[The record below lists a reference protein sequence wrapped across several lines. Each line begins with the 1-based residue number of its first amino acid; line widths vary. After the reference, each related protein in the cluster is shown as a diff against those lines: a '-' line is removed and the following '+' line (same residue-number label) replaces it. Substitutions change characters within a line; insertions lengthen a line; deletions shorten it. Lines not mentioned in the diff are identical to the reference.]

1 MQDKHLSPLNLVNRL
16 QDILIAIFLA
26 SFISDPLHIDSF
38 KLGIIF
44 VIITIV
50 WDILSYL
57 CFTYSI
63 EDKQIVIKKGV
74 IFKKV
79 IHVPFAR
86 IQSIEHSQYFLF
98 RPFDVE
104 KLQINNA
111 SKSGSHDQIILS
123 EVRTYVGRVLE
134 EKHKQYQNQDV
145 DANDDDVKQP
155 EVEKVEDK
163 PEQEI
168 TKKKGYAQYKIST
181 KYIALYT
188 FTSFRVFITMFLIAH
203 ITHGAVLGFAISIY
217 QKGFGSN
224 MISLIAFS
232 IMAII
237 IALLLSFIY
246 TMFQFYDF
254 TLVKE
259 GKYLEY
265 EKGLFTRN
273 KVRLSTDR
281 IQSVLIEQNV
291 MGKLLKIMTVKI
303 IMASDGS
310 DEESSQAVVLP
321 ILNADKYSDMMNDFF
336 EWIPLKTVEKFNSR
350 KQSIWLF
357 FRNFDWILLVIP
369 IVIYFVGWTTLV
381 YSLVVIGVFTFFY
394 TMGNA
399 YFKYWVTSIGL
410 TGKTKDDYLIV
421 SNGFLFKQ
429 RTYYVGWHEI
439 QSMHFESSV
448 FMKRN
453 NLAHIVI
460 RIRKGNSAQTAG
472 VHYIDYDS
480 AKKIYDWYRQ

>member
-1 MQDKHLSPLNLVNRL
+1 MQDKHLSPLNLVIRL
-16 QDILIAIFLA
+16 EDILIAIVLA
-26 SFISDPLHIDSF
+26 SFIGDPLHINSF

-50 WDILSYL
+50 SDILSYL

-63 EDKQIVIKKGV
+63 EDKQIIIKKGV

-79 IHVPFAR
+79 IHVPYAR
-86 IQSIEHSQYFLF
+86 IQSIEHSQFFLF
-98 RPFDVE
+98 KPFDVE

-111 SKSGSHDQIILS
+111 SKSGSHDQVVLS
-123 EVRTYVGRVLE
+123 AVKTYVGAILE
-134 EKHKQYQNQDV
+134 EKHKQYQNQAV
-145 DANDDDVKQP
+145 VEEVVEQP
-155 EVEKVEDK
+155 DVEKIEDK
-163 PEQEI
+163 SEEETP
-168 TKKKGYAQYKIST
+168 KVHDYAQYKIST
-181 KYIALYT
+181 KDIALYT

-203 ITHGAVLGFAISIY
+203 ITHGAVLDFAISIY
-217 QKGFGSN
+217 EKGFGSN

-303 IMASDGS
+303 IMASDGN
-310 DEESSQAVVLP
+310 DAESSQAVVLP
-321 ILNADKYSDMMNDFF
+321 ILNSHKYTEMMNDFF

-350 KQSIWLF
+350 KRSIWLF
-357 FRNFDWILLVIP
+357 FRNFDWILLIIP
-369 IVIYFVGWTTLV
+369 IVIYFVGWTTLSD
-381 YSLVVIGVFTFFY
+381 SLLVIGVFTFFY
-394 TMGNA
+394 TLGNA
-399 YFKYWVTSIGL
+399 YFKYRVTSIGL
-410 TGKTKDDYLIV
+410 TGDTKDDYLIV

-439 QSMHFESSV
+439 QSMRFESSV

-460 RIRKGNSAQTAG
+460 RIREGDSAQIAG
-472 VHYIDYDS
+472 VHYIDYDG
-480 AKKIYDWYRQ
+480 AQKIYDWYRQ

>member
-16 QDILIAIFLA
+16 EDILIAFFLA
-26 SFISDPLHIDSF
+26 SFIGNPLHIDSF

-50 WDILSYL
+50 WDIISYL

-79 IHVPFAR
+79 IHVPYAR
-86 IQSIEHSQYFLF
+86 IQSIEHSQFFLF

-104 KLQINNA
+104 NLQINNA

-123 EVRTYVGRVLE
+123 AVKTYVGAILE
-134 EKHKQYQNQDV
+134 EKHKQYQTQDV
-145 DANDDDVKQP
+145 DVNDDVKQP
-155 EVEKVEDK
+155 DVEKIEDNN
-163 PEQEI
+163 QEEI
-168 TKKKGYAQYKIST
+168 NHGYAQYKIST
-181 KYIALYT
+181 RDIVLYT

-203 ITHGAVLGFAISIY
+203 ITHGAVLDFAISIY

-224 MISLIAFS
+224 LVSLIAFS

-259 GKYLEY
+259 GKYLGY

-273 KVRLSTDR
+273 KVRLSIDR
-281 IQSVLIEQNV
+281 IQSVLVEQNV

-310 DEESSQAVVLP
+310 DEESSQAVVMP
-321 ILNADKYSDMMNDFF
+321 ILNSHKYAEMMNDFF

-350 KQSIWLF
+350 KRSIWLF
-357 FRNFDWILLVIP
+357 FRNFDWILLIIP
-369 IVIYFVGWTTLV
+369 IVIYFIGWTTLS

-394 TMGNA
+394 TLGNA
-399 YFKYWVTSIGL
+399 YFKYRVSSIGL
-410 TGKTKDDYLIV
+410 TGDTKDDYLIV

-439 QSMHFESSV
+439 QSMRFESSV

-453 NLAHIVI
+453 NLAHIVV
-460 RIRKGNSAQTAG
+460 RIRKGDSAQIAG
-472 VHYIDYDS
+472 VHYIDYDG
-480 AKKIYDWYRQ
+480 AQKIYDWYRQ

>member
-16 QDILIAIFLA
+16 EDILIAIFLA
-26 SFISDPLHIDSF
+26 SFIGNPLHIDSF

-50 WDILSYL
+50 WDIISYL

-86 IQSIEHSQYFLF
+86 IQSIEHSQFFLF

-123 EVRTYVGRVLE
+123 AVKTYVGAILE
-134 EKHKQYQNQDV
+134 EKHKQYQTQDV
-145 DANDDDVKQP
+145 DVNDDVEQP
-155 EVEKVEDK
+155 DVEKIEDNNQ
-163 PEQEI
+163 EEI
-168 TKKKGYAQYKIST
+168 THGYAQYKIST
-181 KYIALYT
+181 RDIALYT

-203 ITHGAVLGFAISIY
+203 ITHGAVLDFAINIY

-224 MISLIAFS
+224 MVSLVAFS

-273 KVRLSTDR
+273 KVRLSIDR
-281 IQSVLIEQNV
+281 IQSVLVEQNV

-310 DEESSQAVVLP
+310 DDESSQAVVLP
-321 ILNADKYSDMMNDFF
+321 ILNSHKYAEMMNDFF
-336 EWIPLKTVEKFNSR
+336 DWIPLKTVEKFNVR
-350 KQSIWLF
+350 KRSIWLF
-357 FRNFDWILLVIP
+357 FRNFDWILLIIP
-369 IVIYFVGWTTLV
+369 IVIYFIGWTTLS

-394 TMGNA
+394 TLGNA
-399 YFKYWVTSIGL
+399 YFKYRVSSIGL
-410 TGKTKDDYLIV
+410 TGDAKDDYLIV

-439 QSMHFESSV
+439 QSMRFESSV

-460 RIRKGNSAQTAG
+460 QIRKGDSAQIAA
-472 VHYIDYDS
+472 VHYIDYEG

>member
-16 QDILIAIFLA
+16 KDILIAIFLA
-26 SFISDPLHIDSF
+26 SFIGDPLHIDSF

-63 EDKQIVIKKGV
+63 EDSQIVIKKGV

-111 SKSGSHDQIILS
+111 SKGSSKDKIQLDA
-123 EVRTYVGRVLE
+123 VKTYVGKVLE

-145 DANDDDVKQP
+145 ND
-155 EVEKVEDK
+155 EVEQSDIAKIEDSN
-163 PEQEI
+163 QEEAN
-168 TKKKGYAQYKIST
+168 TQDNGYARYKIST
-181 KYIALYT
+181 KDIALYT
-188 FTSFRVFITMFLIAH
+188 FTSFRVFITMFLIVH
-203 ITHGAVLGFAISIY
+203 ITHGEVLDFAISIY

-224 MISLIAFS
+224 MISLIAFT

-254 TLVKE
+254 TLVKK

-321 ILNADKYSDMMNDFF
+321 ILNSNKYAEMMNDFF

-350 KQSIWLF
+350 KRSIWLF
-357 FRNFDWILLVIP
+357 FRNFDWVLFIIP
-369 IVIYFVGWTTLV
+369 IVIYFVGWTTLT
-381 YSLVVIGVFTFFY
+381 YSLVVIGVFTSF
-394 TMGNA
+394 TLLVMH
-399 YFKYWVTSIGL
+399 TLSTGL
-410 TGKTKDDYLIV
+410 VQLD
-421 SNGFLFKQ
+421 
-429 RTYYVGWHEI
+429 
-439 QSMHFESSV
+439 
-448 FMKRN
+448 
-453 NLAHIVI
+453 
-460 RIRKGNSAQTAG
+460 
-472 VHYIDYDS
+472 
-480 AKKIYDWYRQ
+480 

>member
-26 SFISDPLHIDSF
+26 SFIGDPLHIDSF
-38 KLGIIF
+38 KLGTIF
-44 VIITIV
+44 VIITII

-63 EDKQIVIKKGV
+63 EDSQVVIKKGV

-104 KLQINNA
+104 TLQINNA
-111 SKSGSHDQIILS
+111 SKGSSKDKIQLDA
-123 EVRTYVGRVLE
+123 VKTYVGRVLE

-145 DANDDDVKQP
+145 ND
-155 EVEKVEDK
+155 EVEQSDIAKIEDSN
-163 PEQEI
+163 QEEAN
-168 TKKKGYAQYKIST
+168 TQDDGYAQYKIST
-181 KYIALYT
+181 KDIALYT

-203 ITHGAVLGFAISIY
+203 ITHGEVLDFAISIY

-224 MISLIAFS
+224 MISLIAFT

-273 KVRLSTDR
+273 KVRLSTER

-310 DEESSQAVVLP
+310 DDESSQAVVLP
-321 ILNADKYSDMMNDFF
+321 ILNSDKYAEMMNDFF
-336 EWIPLKTVEKFNSR
+336 EWIPLKTVEKFSSR
-350 KQSIWLF
+350 KRSIWLF
-357 FRNFDWILLVIP
+357 FRNFDWVLFIIP
-369 IVIYFVGWTTLV
+369 IVIYFVGWTTLT

-394 TMGNA
+394 TIGNT
-399 YFKYWVTSIGL
+399 YFKYRVSSIGL
-410 TGKTKDDYLIV
+410 TGSTKDDYLIV

-429 RTYYVGWHEI
+429 RNYYVGWHEI

-453 NLAHIVI
+453 SLAHIVI
-460 RIRKGNSAQTAG
+460 RIRKGNSAQTAE
-472 VHYIDYDS
+472 VHYIDYDG
-480 AKKIYDWYRQ
+480 AKKVYDWYRQ

>member
-26 SFISDPLHIDSF
+26 SFIGDPLHIDSF
-38 KLGIIF
+38 KLGTIF
-44 VIITIV
+44 VIITII

-63 EDKQIVIKKGV
+63 EDSQIVIKKGV

-104 KLQINNA
+104 TLQINNA
-111 SKSGSHDQIILS
+111 SKGSSKDKIQLDA
-123 EVRTYVGRVLE
+123 VKTYVGRVLE

-145 DANDDDVKQP
+145 ND
-155 EVEKVEDK
+155 EVEQSDIAKIEDSN
-163 PEQEI
+163 QEEEN
-168 TKKKGYAQYKIST
+168 TQDDGYAQYKIST
-181 KYIALYT
+181 KDIALYT
-188 FTSFRVFITMFLIAH
+188 FTSFRAFITMFLIVH
-203 ITHGAVLGFAISIY
+203 ITHGEVLDFAISIY

-224 MISLIAFS
+224 MISLIAFT

-254 TLVKE
+254 TLVKK

-321 ILNADKYSDMMNDFF
+321 ILNSNKYAEMMNDFF

-350 KQSIWLF
+350 KRSIWLF
-357 FRNFDWILLVIP
+357 FRNFDWVLFIIP
-369 IVIYFVGWTTLV
+369 IVIYFVGWTTLT

-394 TMGNA
+394 TLGNA
-399 YFKYWVTSIGL
+399 YFKYRVSSIGL
-410 TGKTKDDYLIV
+410 TGNTKDDYLIV

-429 RTYYVGWHEI
+429 RTYYAGWHEI

-453 NLAHIVI
+453 SLAHIVI
-460 RIRKGNSAQTAG
+460 RIRKGNSAQTAE
-472 VHYIDYDS
+472 VHYIDYDG
-480 AKKIYDWYRQ
+480 AKKVYDWYRQ

>member
-16 QDILIAIFLA
+16 KDILIAIFLA
-26 SFISDPLHIDSF
+26 SFIGDPLHIDSF

-63 EDKQIVIKKGV
+63 EDSQIVIKKGV

-111 SKSGSHDQIILS
+111 SKGSSKDKIQLDA
-123 EVRTYVGRVLE
+123 VKTYVGKVLE

-145 DANDDDVKQP
+145 ND
-155 EVEKVEDK
+155 EVEQSDIAKIEDSN
-163 PEQEI
+163 QEEAN
-168 TKKKGYAQYKIST
+168 TQDNGYAQYKIST
-181 KYIALYT
+181 KDIALYT
-188 FTSFRVFITMFLIAH
+188 FTSFRVFITMFLIVH
-203 ITHGAVLGFAISIY
+203 ITHGEVLDFAISIY

-224 MISLIAFS
+224 MISLIAFT

-321 ILNADKYSDMMNDFF
+321 ILNSNKYAEMMNDFF

-350 KQSIWLF
+350 KRSIWLF
-357 FRNFDWILLVIP
+357 FRNFDWVLFIIP
-369 IVIYFVGWTTLV
+369 IVIYFVGWTTLT

-394 TMGNA
+394 TLGNA
-399 YFKYWVTSIGL
+399 YFKYRVSSIGL
-410 TGKTKDDYLIV
+410 TGNTKDDYLIV

-460 RIRKGNSAQTAG
+460 RIRKGDSAQIAA
-472 VHYIDYDS
+472 VHYIDYDG

>member
-16 QDILIAIFLA
+16 EDILIAIFLA
-26 SFISDPLHIDSF
+26 SFIGNPLHIDSF

-50 WDILSYL
+50 WDIISYL

-86 IQSIEHSQYFLF
+86 IQSIEHSQFFLF

-123 EVRTYVGRVLE
+123 AVKTYVGAILE
-134 EKHKQYQNQDV
+134 EKHKQYQTQDV
-145 DANDDDVKQP
+145 DVNDDVEQP
-155 EVEKVEDK
+155 DVEKIEDNNQ
-163 PEQEI
+163 EEI
-168 TKKKGYAQYKIST
+168 THGYAQYKIST
-181 KYIALYT
+181 RDIALYT

-203 ITHGAVLGFAISIY
+203 ITHGAVLDFAISIY

-224 MISLIAFS
+224 LVSLIAFS

-273 KVRLSTDR
+273 KVRLSIDR
-281 IQSVLIEQNV
+281 IQSVLVEQNV

-321 ILNADKYSDMMNDFF
+321 ILNSHKYAEMMNDFF
-336 EWIPLKTVEKFNSR
+336 EWIPLKTVEKFNVR
-350 KQSIWLF
+350 KRSIWLF
-357 FRNFDWILLVIP
+357 FRNFDWILLIIP
-369 IVIYFVGWTTLV
+369 IVIYFIGWTTLS

-394 TMGNA
+394 TLGNA
-399 YFKYWVTSIGL
+399 YFKYRVSSIGL
-410 TGKTKDDYLIV
+410 TGDAKDDYLIV

-439 QSMHFESSV
+439 QSMRFESSV

-460 RIRKGNSAQTAG
+460 RIRKGDSAQITG
-472 VHYIDYDS
+472 VQYIDYDG
-480 AKKIYDWYRQ
+480 AQKIYDWYRQ

>member
-1 MQDKHLSPLNLVNRL
+1 MNRL
-16 QDILIAIFLA
+16 EDILIAIFLA
-26 SFISDPLHIDSF
+26 SFIGDPLHIDSF

-50 WDILSYL
+50 WEIISYL

-79 IHVPFAR
+79 IHVPYAR
-86 IQSIEHSQYFLF
+86 IQSIEHSQFFLF

-123 EVRTYVGRVLE
+123 AVKTYVGAILE
-134 EKHKQYQNQDV
+134 EKHKQYQTQDV
-145 DANDDDVKQP
+145 DVNDDVEQP
-155 EVEKVEDK
+155 DVEKIEDNNQ
-163 PEQEI
+163 EEI
-168 TKKKGYAQYKIST
+168 THGYAQYKIST
-181 KYIALYT
+181 RDIALYT

-203 ITHGAVLGFAISIY
+203 ITHGAVLDFAISIY

-224 MISLIAFS
+224 LVSLIAFS

-273 KVRLSTDR
+273 KVRLSIDR
-281 IQSVLIEQNV
+281 IQSVLVEQNV

-321 ILNADKYSDMMNDFF
+321 ILNSHKYAEMMNDFF
-336 EWIPLKTVEKFNSR
+336 EWIPLKTVEKFNAR
-350 KQSIWLF
+350 KRSIWLF
-357 FRNFDWILLVIP
+357 FRNFDWILLIIP
-369 IVIYFVGWTTLV
+369 IVIYFIGWTTLS

-394 TMGNA
+394 TLGNA
-399 YFKYWVTSIGL
+399 YFKYRVSSIGL
-410 TGKTKDDYLIV
+410 TGNTKDDYLIV

-439 QSMHFESSV
+439 QSMRFESSV

-460 RIRKGNSAQTAG
+460 QIRKGDSAQIAA
-472 VHYIDYDS
+472 VHYIDYDG
-480 AKKIYDWYRQ
+480 AQKIYDWYRQ

>member
-26 SFISDPLHIDSF
+26 SFIGDPLHIDSF
-38 KLGIIF
+38 KLGTIF

-63 EDKQIVIKKGV
+63 EDSQIVIKKGV

-104 KLQINNA
+104 TLQINNA
-111 SKSGSHDQIILS
+111 SKGSSKDKIQLDA
-123 EVRTYVGRVLE
+123 VKTYVGRVLE

-145 DANDDDVKQP
+145 ND
-155 EVEKVEDK
+155 EVEQSDIAKIEDSN
-163 PEQEI
+163 QEEAN
-168 TKKKGYAQYKIST
+168 TQDDGYAQYKIST
-181 KYIALYT
+181 KDIALYT
-188 FTSFRVFITMFLIAH
+188 FTSFRVFITMFLIVH
-203 ITHGAVLGFAISIY
+203 ITHGEVLDFAISIY

-224 MISLIAFS
+224 MISLIAFT
-232 IMAII
+232 ITAII

-310 DEESSQAVVLP
+310 DDESSQAVVLP
-321 ILNADKYSDMMNDFF
+321 ILNSDKYAEMMNDFF
-336 EWIPLKTVEKFNSR
+336 EWIPLKTVEKFNAR
-350 KQSIWLF
+350 KRSIWLF
-357 FRNFDWILLVIP
+357 FRNFDWVLFIIP
-369 IVIYFVGWTTLV
+369 IVIYFVGWTTLT

-394 TMGNA
+394 TIGNA
-399 YFKYWVTSIGL
+399 YFKYRVSSIGL
-410 TGKTKDDYLIV
+410 TGTTKDDYLIV

-429 RTYYVGWHEI
+429 RNYYVGWHEI

-453 NLAHIVI
+453 SLAHIVI

-472 VHYIDYDS
+472 VHYIDYDG
-480 AKKIYDWYRQ
+480 AKKVYDWYRQ

>member
-26 SFISDPLHIDSF
+26 SFIGDPLHIDSF
-38 KLGIIF
+38 KLGTIF

-63 EDKQIVIKKGV
+63 EDSQIVIKKGV

-79 IHVPFAR
+79 IHVPFFR

-104 KLQINNA
+104 TLQINNA
-111 SKSGSHDQIILS
+111 SKGSSKDKIQLDA
-123 EVRTYVGRVLE
+123 VKTYVGRVLE

-145 DANDDDVKQP
+145 ND
-155 EVEKVEDK
+155 EVEQSDIAKIEDSN
-163 PEQEI
+163 QEEAN
-168 TKKKGYAQYKIST
+168 TQDDGYAQYKIST
-181 KYIALYT
+181 KDIALYT
-188 FTSFRVFITMFLIAH
+188 FTSFRVFITMFLIVH
-203 ITHGAVLGFAISIY
+203 ITHGEVLDFAISIY

-224 MISLIAFS
+224 MISLIAFT
-232 IMAII
+232 ITAII

-310 DEESSQAVVLP
+310 DDESSQAVVLP
-321 ILNADKYSDMMNDFF
+321 ILNSDKYAEMMNDFF
-336 EWIPLKTVEKFNSR
+336 EWIPLKTVEKFNAR
-350 KQSIWLF
+350 KRSIWLF
-357 FRNFDWILLVIP
+357 FRNFDWVLFIIP
-369 IVIYFVGWTTLV
+369 IVIYFVGWTTLT

-394 TMGNA
+394 TIGNA
-399 YFKYWVTSIGL
+399 YFKYRVSSIGL
-410 TGKTKDDYLIV
+410 TGTTKDDYLIV

-429 RTYYVGWHEI
+429 RNYYVGWHEI

-453 NLAHIVI
+453 SLAHIVI

-472 VHYIDYDS
+472 VHYIDYDG
-480 AKKIYDWYRQ
+480 AKKVYDWYRQ

>member
-16 QDILIAIFLA
+16 EDILIAIFLA
-26 SFISDPLHIDSF
+26 SFIGNPLHIDSF

-50 WDILSYL
+50 WDIISYL

-86 IQSIEHSQYFLF
+86 IQSIEHSQFFLF

-123 EVRTYVGRVLE
+123 AVKTYVGAILE
-134 EKHKQYQNQDV
+134 EKHKQYQTQDV
-145 DANDDDVKQP
+145 DVNDDVEQP
-155 EVEKVEDK
+155 DVEKIEDNN
-163 PEQEI
+163 QEES
-168 TKKKGYAQYKIST
+168 TYGYAQYKIST
-181 KYIALYT
+181 RDIALYT

-203 ITHGAVLGFAISIY
+203 ITHGAVLDFAISIY

-224 MISLIAFS
+224 MVSLVAFS

-273 KVRLSTDR
+273 KVRLSIDR
-281 IQSVLIEQNV
+281 IQSVLVEQNV

-321 ILNADKYSDMMNDFF
+321 ILNSHKYAEMMNDFF
-336 EWIPLKTVEKFNSR
+336 DWIPLKTVEKFNVR
-350 KQSIWLF
+350 KRSIWLF
-357 FRNFDWILLVIP
+357 FRNFDWILLIIP
-369 IVIYFVGWTTLV
+369 IVIYFIGWTTLS

-394 TMGNA
+394 TLGNA
-399 YFKYWVTSIGL
+399 YFKYRVSSIGL
-410 TGKTKDDYLIV
+410 TGDAKDDYLIV

-439 QSMHFESSV
+439 QSMRFESSV

-460 RIRKGNSAQTAG
+460 RIRKGDSAQIAG
-472 VHYIDYDS
+472 VQYIDYDG
-480 AKKIYDWYRQ
+480 AQKIYDWYRQ

>member
-26 SFISDPLHIDSF
+26 SFIGDPLHIDSF
-38 KLGIIF
+38 KLGTIF

-63 EDKQIVIKKGV
+63 EDSQIVIKKGV

-111 SKSGSHDQIILS
+111 SKGSSKDKIQLDA
-123 EVRTYVGRVLE
+123 VKTYVGRVLE

-145 DANDDDVKQP
+145 ND
-155 EVEKVEDK
+155 EVEQSDVAKIEDSN
-163 PEQEI
+163 QEEAN
-168 TKKKGYAQYKIST
+168 TQDNGYAQYKIST
-181 KYIALYT
+181 KDIALYT
-188 FTSFRVFITMFLIAH
+188 FTSFRVFITMFLIVH
-203 ITHGAVLGFAISIY
+203 ITHGEVLDFAISIY

-224 MISLIAFS
+224 MISLIAFT

-321 ILNADKYSDMMNDFF
+321 ILNSDKYAEMMNDFF
-336 EWIPLKTVEKFNSR
+336 EWIPLKTVEKFSSR
-350 KQSIWLF
+350 KRSIWLF
-357 FRNFDWILLVIP
+357 FRNFDWVLFIIP
-369 IVIYFVGWTTLV
+369 IVIYFVGWTTLT

-394 TMGNA
+394 TIGNA
-399 YFKYWVTSIGL
+399 YFKYRVSSIGL
-410 TGKTKDDYLIV
+410 TGSTKDDYLIV

-429 RTYYVGWHEI
+429 RNYYVGWHEI

-453 NLAHIVI
+453 SLAHIVI

-472 VHYIDYDS
+472 VHYIDYDG
-480 AKKIYDWYRQ
+480 AKKVYDWYRQ

>member
-1 MQDKHLSPLNLVNRL
+1 MNRL

-26 SFISDPLHIDSF
+26 SFIGDPLHIDSF
-38 KLGIIF
+38 KLGTIF
-44 VIITIV
+44 VIITII

-63 EDKQIVIKKGV
+63 EDSQIVIKKGV

-104 KLQINNA
+104 TLQINNA
-111 SKSGSHDQIILS
+111 SKGSSKDKIQLDA
-123 EVRTYVGRVLE
+123 VKTYVGRVLE

-145 DANDDDVKQP
+145 ND
-155 EVEKVEDK
+155 EVEQSDIAKIEDSN
-163 PEQEI
+163 QEEAN
-168 TKKKGYAQYKIST
+168 TQDDGYAQYKIST
-181 KYIALYT
+181 KDIALYT

-203 ITHGAVLGFAISIY
+203 ITHGEVLDFAISIY

-224 MISLIAFS
+224 MISLIAFT

-310 DEESSQAVVLP
+310 DDESSQAVVLP
-321 ILNADKYSDMMNDFF
+321 ILNSDKYAEMMNDFF
-336 EWIPLKTVEKFNSR
+336 EWIPLKTVEKFNAR
-350 KQSIWLF
+350 KRSIWLF
-357 FRNFDWILLVIP
+357 FRNFDWVLFIIP
-369 IVIYFVGWTTLV
+369 IVIYFVGWTTLT

-394 TMGNA
+394 TIGNA
-399 YFKYWVTSIGL
+399 YFKYRVSSIGL
-410 TGKTKDDYLIV
+410 TGSTKDDYLIV

-429 RTYYVGWHEI
+429 RNYYVGWHEI

-453 NLAHIVI
+453 SLAHIVI

-472 VHYIDYDS
+472 VHYIDYDG
-480 AKKIYDWYRQ
+480 AKKVYDWYRQ

>member
-1 MQDKHLSPLNLVNRL
+1 MNRL
-16 QDILIAIFLA
+16 EDILIAIFLA
-26 SFISDPLHIDSF
+26 SFIGNPLHIDSF

-50 WDILSYL
+50 WDIISYL

-86 IQSIEHSQYFLF
+86 IQSIEHSQFFLF

-123 EVRTYVGRVLE
+123 AVKTYVGAILE
-134 EKHKQYQNQDV
+134 EKHKQYQTQDV
-145 DANDDDVKQP
+145 DVNDDVEQP
-155 EVEKVEDK
+155 DVEKIEDNNQ
-163 PEQEI
+163 EEI
-168 TKKKGYAQYKIST
+168 THGYAQYKIST
-181 KYIALYT
+181 RDIALYT

-203 ITHGAVLGFAISIY
+203 ITHGAVLDFAISIY

-224 MISLIAFS
+224 MVSLVAFS

-273 KVRLSTDR
+273 KVRLSIDR
-281 IQSVLIEQNV
+281 IQSVLVEQNV

-321 ILNADKYSDMMNDFF
+321 ILNSHKYAEMMNDFF
-336 EWIPLKTVEKFNSR
+336 DWIPLKTVEKFNVR
-350 KQSIWLF
+350 KRSIWLF
-357 FRNFDWILLVIP
+357 FRNFDWILLIIP
-369 IVIYFVGWTTLV
+369 IVIYFIGWTTLS

-394 TMGNA
+394 TLGNA
-399 YFKYWVTSIGL
+399 YFKYRVSSIGL
-410 TGKTKDDYLIV
+410 TGDAKDDYLIV

-439 QSMHFESSV
+439 QSMRFESSV

-460 RIRKGNSAQTAG
+460 QIRKGDSAQIAA
-472 VHYIDYDS
+472 VHYIDYEG

>member
-16 QDILIAIFLA
+16 EDILIAIFLA
-26 SFISDPLHIDSF
+26 SFIGDPLHIDSF

-50 WDILSYL
+50 WEIISYL

-79 IHVPFAR
+79 IHVPYAR
-86 IQSIEHSQYFLF
+86 IQSIEHSQFFLF

-123 EVRTYVGRVLE
+123 AVKTYVGAILE
-134 EKHKQYQNQDV
+134 EKHKQYQTQDV
-145 DANDDDVKQP
+145 DVNDDVEQPDVK
-155 EVEKVEDK
+155 KIEDNNQ
-163 PEQEI
+163 EEI
-168 TKKKGYAQYKIST
+168 THGYAQYKIST
-181 KYIALYT
+181 RDIALYT

-203 ITHGAVLGFAISIY
+203 ITHGAVLDFAISIY

-224 MISLIAFS
+224 LVSLIAFS

-273 KVRLSTDR
+273 KVRLSIDR
-281 IQSVLIEQNV
+281 IQSVLVEQNV

-321 ILNADKYSDMMNDFF
+321 ILNSHKYAEMMNDFF
-336 EWIPLKTVEKFNSR
+336 EWIPLKTVEKFNAR
-350 KQSIWLF
+350 KRSIWLF
-357 FRNFDWILLVIP
+357 FRNFDWILLIIP
-369 IVIYFVGWTTLV
+369 IVIYFIGWTTLS

-394 TMGNA
+394 TLGNA
-399 YFKYWVTSIGL
+399 YFKYRVSSIGL
-410 TGKTKDDYLIV
+410 TGNTKDDYLIV

-439 QSMHFESSV
+439 QSMRFESSV

-460 RIRKGNSAQTAG
+460 RIRKGDSAQIAA
-472 VHYIDYDS
+472 VHYIDYDG
-480 AKKIYDWYRQ
+480 AQKIYDWYRQ

>member
-1 MQDKHLSPLNLVNRL
+1 MQDKHLSPLSFIPHYA
-16 QDILIAIFLA
+16 DIPVAMFLA
-26 SFISDPLHIDSF
+26 SFIADPIHLNGYQ
-38 KLGIIF
+38 LGTVF
-44 VIITIV
+44 VIITVI
-50 WDILSYL
+50 WDILAYR

-63 EDKQIVIKKGV
+63 EDKQILIKKGV

-79 IHVPFAR
+79 IHIPYAR
-86 IQSIEHSQYFLF
+86 IQSIEHSQFFLF

-111 SKSGSHDQIILS
+111 SKSGSHDQIVLS
-123 EVRTYVGRVLE
+123 AVKTYVGAILE
-134 EKHKQYQNQDV
+134 DKHKQYQNQDV
-145 DANDDDVKQP
+145 VEEVVEQP
-155 EVEKVEDK
+155 DVEKTNDK
-163 PEQEI
+163 
-168 TKKKGYAQYKIST
+168 TKEETTKDNEYAQYKIST
-181 KYIALYT
+181 KDIALYT

-203 ITHGAVLGFAISIY
+203 ITHGVVLNLAISIY

-281 IQSVLIEQNV
+281 IQSVLIDQNV

-310 DEESSQAVVLP
+310 DDESSQAVVLP
-321 ILNADKYSDMMNDFF
+321 ILNSHNYAEMMNDFF
-336 EWIPLKTVEKFNSR
+336 EWIPLKTLEKFNSR
-350 KQSIWLF
+350 KRSIWLF
-357 FRNFDWILLVIP
+357 FRNFDWILLIIP
-369 IVIYFVGWTTLV
+369 IVIYFVGWTTLS

-394 TMGNA
+394 TLGNS
-399 YFKYWVTSIGL
+399 YFKYRVSSIGL
-410 TGKTKDDYLIV
+410 TGDTKNDYLIV

-439 QSMHFESSV
+439 QSMRFESSV

-460 RIRKGNSAQTAG
+460 RIRKGNSDQTTG
-472 VHYIDYDS
+472 VHYIDYDG
-480 AKKIYDWYRQ
+480 AQKIYDWYRQ

>member
-1 MQDKHLSPLNLVNRL
+1 MNRL
-16 QDILIAIFLA
+16 EDILIAIFLA
-26 SFISDPLHIDSF
+26 SFIGDPLHIDSF

-50 WDILSYL
+50 WEIISYL

-79 IHVPFAR
+79 IHVPYAR
-86 IQSIEHSQYFLF
+86 IQSIEHSQFFLF

-123 EVRTYVGRVLE
+123 AVKTYVGAILE
-134 EKHKQYQNQDV
+134 EKHKQYQTQDV
-145 DANDDDVKQP
+145 DVNDDVEQPDVK
-155 EVEKVEDK
+155 KIEDNNQ
-163 PEQEI
+163 EEI
-168 TKKKGYAQYKIST
+168 THGYAQYKIST
-181 KYIALYT
+181 RDIALYT

-203 ITHGAVLGFAISIY
+203 ITHGAVLDFAISIY

-224 MISLIAFS
+224 LVSLIAFS

-273 KVRLSTDR
+273 KVRLSIDR
-281 IQSVLIEQNV
+281 IQSVLVEQNV

-321 ILNADKYSDMMNDFF
+321 ILNSHKYAEMMNDFF
-336 EWIPLKTVEKFNSR
+336 EWIPLKTVEKFNAR
-350 KQSIWLF
+350 KRSIWLF
-357 FRNFDWILLVIP
+357 FRNFDWILLIIP
-369 IVIYFVGWTTLV
+369 IVIYFIGWTTLS

-394 TMGNA
+394 TLGNA
-399 YFKYWVTSIGL
+399 YFKYRVSSIGL
-410 TGKTKDDYLIV
+410 TGNTKDDYLIV

-439 QSMHFESSV
+439 QSMRFESSV

-460 RIRKGNSAQTAG
+460 RIRKGDSAQIAA
-472 VHYIDYDS
+472 VHYIDYDG
-480 AKKIYDWYRQ
+480 AQKIYDWYRQ

>member
-26 SFISDPLHIDSF
+26 SFIGDPLHIDSF

-63 EDKQIVIKKGV
+63 EDSQIVIKKGV

-111 SKSGSHDQIILS
+111 SKGSSKDKIQLDA
-123 EVRTYVGRVLE
+123 VKTYVGKVLE

-145 DANDDDVKQP
+145 ND
-155 EVEKVEDK
+155 EVEQSDIAKIEDSN
-163 PEQEI
+163 QEEAN
-168 TKKKGYAQYKIST
+168 TQDNGYAQYKIST
-181 KYIALYT
+181 KDIALYT

-203 ITHGAVLGFAISIY
+203 ITHGAVVDFAISIY

-232 IMAII
+232 IIAII

-321 ILNADKYSDMMNDFF
+321 ILNADKYAEMMNDFF

-350 KQSIWLF
+350 KRSIWLF
-357 FRNFDWILLVIP
+357 FRNFDWILLIIP

-394 TMGNA
+394 TLGNA
-399 YFKYWVTSIGL
+399 YFKYRVTSIGL
-410 TGKTKDDYLIV
+410 AGKTKDDYLIV

-472 VHYIDYDS
+472 VHYIDYGG

>member
-1 MQDKHLSPLNLVNRL
+1 MIRL
-16 QDILIAIFLA
+16 EDILIAIVLA
-26 SFISDPLHIDSF
+26 SFIGDPLHINSF

-50 WDILSYL
+50 SDILSYL

-63 EDKQIVIKKGV
+63 EDKQIIIKKGV

-79 IHVPFAR
+79 IHVPYAR
-86 IQSIEHSQYFLF
+86 IQSIEHSQFFLF
-98 RPFDVE
+98 KPFDVE

-111 SKSGSHDQIILS
+111 SKSGSHDQVVLS
-123 EVRTYVGRVLE
+123 AVKTYVGAILE
-134 EKHKQYQNQDV
+134 EKHKQYQNQAV
-145 DANDDDVKQP
+145 VEEVVEQP
-155 EVEKVEDK
+155 DVEKIEDK
-163 PEQEI
+163 SEEETP
-168 TKKKGYAQYKIST
+168 KVHDYAQYKIST
-181 KYIALYT
+181 KDIALYT

-203 ITHGAVLGFAISIY
+203 ITHGAVLDFAISIY
-217 QKGFGSN
+217 EKGFGSN

-303 IMASDGS
+303 IMASDGN
-310 DEESSQAVVLP
+310 DAESSQAVVLP
-321 ILNADKYSDMMNDFF
+321 ILNSHKYTEMMNDFF

-350 KQSIWLF
+350 KRSIWLF
-357 FRNFDWILLVIP
+357 FRNFDWILLIIP
-369 IVIYFVGWTTLV
+369 IVIYFVGWTTLSD
-381 YSLVVIGVFTFFY
+381 SLLVIGVFTFFY
-394 TMGNA
+394 TLGNA
-399 YFKYWVTSIGL
+399 YFKYRVTSIGL
-410 TGKTKDDYLIV
+410 TGDTKDDYLIV

-439 QSMHFESSV
+439 QSMRFESSV

-460 RIRKGNSAQTAG
+460 RIREGDSAQIAG
-472 VHYIDYDS
+472 VHYIDYDG
-480 AKKIYDWYRQ
+480 AQKIYDWYRQ

>member
-1 MQDKHLSPLNLVNRL
+1 MQDKHLSPLNLVNRRE
-16 QDILIAIFLA
+16 DILIAIFLA
-26 SFISDPLHIDSF
+26 SFIGDPLHIDSF

-50 WDILSYL
+50 WEIISYL

-79 IHVPFAR
+79 IHVPYAR
-86 IQSIEHSQYFLF
+86 IQSIEHSQFFLF

-123 EVRTYVGRVLE
+123 AVKTYVGAILE
-134 EKHKQYQNQDV
+134 EKHKQYQTQDV
-145 DANDDDVKQP
+145 DVNDDVEQP
-155 EVEKVEDK
+155 DVEKIEDNNQ
-163 PEQEI
+163 EEI
-168 TKKKGYAQYKIST
+168 THGYAQYKIST
-181 KYIALYT
+181 RDIALYT

-203 ITHGAVLGFAISIY
+203 ITHGAVLDFAISIY

-224 MISLIAFS
+224 LVSLIAFS

-273 KVRLSTDR
+273 KVRLSIDR
-281 IQSVLIEQNV
+281 IQSVLVEQNV

-321 ILNADKYSDMMNDFF
+321 ILNSHKYAEMMNDFF
-336 EWIPLKTVEKFNSR
+336 EWIPLKTVEKFNAR
-350 KQSIWLF
+350 KRSIWLF
-357 FRNFDWILLVIP
+357 FRNFDWILLIIP
-369 IVIYFVGWTTLV
+369 IVIYFIGWTTLS

-394 TMGNA
+394 TLGNA
-399 YFKYWVTSIGL
+399 YFKYRVSSIGL
-410 TGKTKDDYLIV
+410 TGNTKDDYLIV

-439 QSMHFESSV
+439 QSMRFESSV

-453 NLAHIVI
+453 NLARIVI
-460 RIRKGNSAQTAG
+460 RIRKGDSAQIAA
-472 VHYIDYDS
+472 VHYIDYDG
-480 AKKIYDWYRQ
+480 AQKIYDWYRQ

>member
-16 QDILIAIFLA
+16 EDILIAIFLA
-26 SFISDPLHIDSF
+26 SFIGNPLHIDSF

-50 WDILSYL
+50 WDIISYL

-86 IQSIEHSQYFLF
+86 IQSIEHSQFFLF

-123 EVRTYVGRVLE
+123 AVKTYVGAILE
-134 EKHKQYQNQDV
+134 EKHKQYQTQDV
-145 DANDDDVKQP
+145 DVNDDVEQP
-155 EVEKVEDK
+155 DVEKIEDNN
-163 PEQEI
+163 QEEI
-168 TKKKGYAQYKIST
+168 NRDYAQYKIST
-181 KYIALYT
+181 RDIALYT
-188 FTSFRVFITMFLIAH
+188 FTSFRVFITMLLIAH
-203 ITHGAVLGFAISIY
+203 ITHGAVLDFAISIY

-224 MISLIAFS
+224 LVSLIAFS

-273 KVRLSTDR
+273 KVRLSIDR
-281 IQSVLIEQNV
+281 IQSVLVEQNV

-310 DEESSQAVVLP
+310 DDESSQAVVLP
-321 ILNADKYSDMMNDFF
+321 ILNSHKYAEMMNDFF
-336 EWIPLKTVEKFNSR
+336 EWIPLKTVEKFNVR
-350 KQSIWLF
+350 KRSIWLF
-357 FRNFDWILLVIP
+357 FRNFDWILLIIP
-369 IVIYFVGWTTLV
+369 IVIYFIGWTTLS

-394 TMGNA
+394 TLGNA
-399 YFKYWVTSIGL
+399 YFKYRVSSIGL
-410 TGKTKDDYLIV
+410 TGDAKDDYLIV

-439 QSMHFESSV
+439 QSMRFESSV

-460 RIRKGNSAQTAG
+460 QIRKGDSAQIAA
-472 VHYIDYDS
+472 VHYIDYDG
-480 AKKIYDWYRQ
+480 AQKIYDWYRQ

>member
-16 QDILIAIFLA
+16 EDILIAIFLA
-26 SFISDPLHIDSF
+26 SFIGNPLHIDSF

-50 WDILSYL
+50 WDIISYL

-79 IHVPFAR
+79 IHVPYAR
-86 IQSIEHSQYFLF
+86 IQSIEHSQFFLF

-123 EVRTYVGRVLE
+123 AVKTYVGAILE
-134 EKHKQYQNQDV
+134 EKHKQYQTQDV
-145 DANDDDVKQP
+145 DVNDDVEQP
-155 EVEKVEDK
+155 DVEKIEDNN
-163 PEQEI
+163 QEEI
-168 TKKKGYAQYKIST
+168 NRDYAQYKIST
-181 KYIALYT
+181 RDIALYT

-203 ITHGAVLGFAISIY
+203 ITHGAVVDFAISIY

-273 KVRLSTDR
+273 KVRLSIDR
-281 IQSVLIEQNV
+281 IQSVLVEQNV

-321 ILNADKYSDMMNDFF
+321 ILNSHKYAEMMNDFF
-336 EWIPLKTVEKFNSR
+336 EWIPLKTVEKFNVR
-350 KQSIWLF
+350 KRSIWLF
-357 FRNFDWILLVIP
+357 FRNFDWILLIIP
-369 IVIYFVGWTTLV
+369 IVIYFIGWTTLS

-394 TMGNA
+394 TLGNA
-399 YFKYWVTSIGL
+399 YFKYRVSSIGL
-410 TGKTKDDYLIV
+410 TGDAKDDYLIV

-439 QSMHFESSV
+439 QSMRFESSV

-460 RIRKGNSAQTAG
+460 RIRKGDSAQIAG
-472 VHYIDYDS
+472 VQYIDYDG
-480 AKKIYDWYRQ
+480 AQKIYDWYRQ

>member
-1 MQDKHLSPLNLVNRL
+1 MQDKHLSPLNLVSRL
-16 QDILIAIFLA
+16 EDTLLAMFLA
-26 SFISDPLHIDSF
+26 SFIGDPLHINSF

-44 VIITIV
+44 VIVTIV

-79 IHVPFAR
+79 IHVPYAR
-86 IQSIEHSQYFLF
+86 IQSIEHSQFFLF

-111 SKSGSHDQIILS
+111 SKSGSRDQIILS
-123 EVRTYVGRVLE
+123 AVKTYVGAILE
-134 EKHKQYQNQDV
+134 EKHKQYQNQDI
-145 DANDDDVKQP
+145 DAND
-155 EVEKVEDK
+155 EVEKTEVAKIEDK
-163 PEQEI
+163 AEEET
-168 TKKKGYAQYKIST
+168 TKSSDYAQYKIST
-181 KYIALYT
+181 KDIALYT
-188 FTSFRVFITMFLIAH
+188 FTSFRVFITMFLIVH
-203 ITHGAVLGFAISIY
+203 ITHGEVLDFAISIY

-281 IQSVLIEQNV
+281 IQSVLVEQNV

-303 IMASDGS
+303 IMASDGN
-310 DEESSQAVVLP
+310 DAESSQAVVLP
-321 ILNADKYSDMMNDFF
+321 ILNSHKYTEMMNDFF
-336 EWIPLKTVEKFNSR
+336 EWIPLKTVKKFNSR
-350 KQSIWLF
+350 KRSIWLF
-357 FRNFDWILLVIP
+357 FRNFDWILLIIP
-369 IVIYFVGWTTLV
+369 IVIYFVGWTTLSD
-381 YSLVVIGVFTFFY
+381 SLVVIGVFTFFY
-394 TMGNA
+394 TLGNA
-399 YFKYWVTSIGL
+399 YFKYRVSSIGL
-410 TGKTKDDYLIV
+410 TGDTKDDYLIV

-439 QSMHFESSV
+439 QSMRFESSV

-460 RIRKGNSAQTAG
+460 RIRKGDSAQIAG
-472 VHYIDYDS
+472 VHYIDYDG

>member
-1 MQDKHLSPLNLVNRL
+1 MQDKHLSPLSFLPHYI
-16 QDILIAIFLA
+16 DIPLAMFLA
-26 SFISDPLHIDSF
+26 SFIADPIHLNGYQ
-38 KLGIIF
+38 LGTVF
-44 VIITIV
+44 VIITVI
-50 WDILSYL
+50 WDILAYC

-79 IHVPFAR
+79 IHVPYAR
-86 IQSIEHSQYFLF
+86 IQSIEHSQFFLF
-98 RPFDVE
+98 KPFDVE

-111 SKSGSHDQIILS
+111 SKSGSHDQVVLS
-123 EVRTYVGRVLE
+123 AVKTYVGAILE
-134 EKHKQYQNQDV
+134 EKHKQYQNKDV
-145 DANDDDVKQP
+145 DVEEVLEQP
-155 EVEKVEDK
+155 DVEKIEDK
-163 PEQEI
+163 DEEETP
-168 TKKKGYAQYKIST
+168 KVNDYAQYKIST
-181 KYIALYT
+181 KDIALYT

-203 ITHGAVLGFAISIY
+203 ITHGAVLDFAISIY
-217 QKGFGSN
+217 EKGFGSN

-232 IMAII
+232 IVAII

-303 IMASDGS
+303 IMASDGN
-310 DEESSQAVVLP
+310 DTESSQAVVLP
-321 ILNADKYSDMMNDFF
+321 ILNSQKYTEMMNDFF

-350 KQSIWLF
+350 KRSIWLF
-357 FRNFDWILLVIP
+357 FRNFDWILLIIP
-369 IVIYFVGWTTLV
+369 IVIYFVGWTTFSD
-381 YSLVVIGVFTFFY
+381 SLVVIGVFTFFY
-394 TMGNA
+394 TLGNA
-399 YFKYWVTSIGL
+399 YFKYRVTSIGL
-410 TGKTKDDYLIV
+410 TGDTKDDYLVV

-439 QSMHFESSV
+439 QSMRFESSV

-460 RIRKGNSAQTAG
+460 RIREGDSAQIAG
-472 VHYIDYDS
+472 VHYIDYDG
-480 AKKIYDWYRQ
+480 AQKIYDWYRQ

>member
-16 QDILIAIFLA
+16 EDILIAIFLA
-26 SFISDPLHIDSF
+26 SFIGDPLHIDSF

-50 WDILSYL
+50 WDIISYL

-74 IFKKV
+74 IFKKI

-86 IQSIEHSQYFLF
+86 IQSIEHSQFFLF

-123 EVRTYVGRVLE
+123 AVKTYVGAILE
-134 EKHKQYQNQDV
+134 EKHKQYQTQDV
-145 DANDDDVKQP
+145 DVNDDVEQP
-155 EVEKVEDK
+155 DVEKIEDNSQ
-163 PEQEI
+163 EEI
-168 TKKKGYAQYKIST
+168 THDYAQYKIST
-181 KYIALYT
+181 RDIALYT

-203 ITHGAVLGFAISIY
+203 ITHGAVLDFAISIY

-224 MISLIAFS
+224 MVSLVAFS

-281 IQSVLIEQNV
+281 IQSVLVEQNV

-303 IMASDGS
+303 IMASDGN
-310 DEESSQAVVLP
+310 DAESSQAVVLP
-321 ILNADKYSDMMNDFF
+321 ILNSHKYTEMMNDFF
-336 EWIPLKTVEKFNSR
+336 EWIPLKTVKKFNSR
-350 KQSIWLF
+350 KRSIWLF
-357 FRNFDWILLVIP
+357 FRNFDWILLIIP
-369 IVIYFVGWTTLV
+369 IVIYFVGWTTL
-381 YSLVVIGVFTFFY
+381 SDSIVVIGVFTFFY
-394 TMGNA
+394 TLGNA
-399 YFKYWVTSIGL
+399 YFKYRVTSIGL
-410 TGKTKDDYLIV
+410 TGNTKNDYLVV

-439 QSMHFESSV
+439 QSMRFESSV

-460 RIRKGNSAQTAG
+460 RIRKGDSAQIAG
-472 VHYIDYDS
+472 VHYIDYDG

>member
-16 QDILIAIFLA
+16 EDILIAIFLA
-26 SFISDPLHIDSF
+26 SFIGNPLHIDSF

-50 WDILSYL
+50 WDIISYL

-86 IQSIEHSQYFLF
+86 IQSIEHSQFFLF

-123 EVRTYVGRVLE
+123 AVKTYVGAILE
-134 EKHKQYQNQDV
+134 EKHKQYQTQDV
-145 DANDDDVKQP
+145 DVNDDVEQP
-155 EVEKVEDK
+155 DVEKIEDNNQ
-163 PEQEI
+163 EEI
-168 TKKKGYAQYKIST
+168 THGYAQYKIST
-181 KYIALYT
+181 RDIALYT

-203 ITHGAVLGFAISIY
+203 ITHGAVVDFAISIY

-273 KVRLSTDR
+273 KVRLSIDR
-281 IQSVLIEQNV
+281 IQSVLVEQNV

-321 ILNADKYSDMMNDFF
+321 ILNSHKYAEMMNDFF
-336 EWIPLKTVEKFNSR
+336 EWIPLKTVEKFNAR
-350 KQSIWLF
+350 KRSIWLF
-357 FRNFDWILLVIP
+357 FRNFDWILLIIP
-369 IVIYFVGWTTLV
+369 IVIYFIGWTTLS

-394 TMGNA
+394 TLGNA
-399 YFKYWVTSIGL
+399 YFKYRVSSIGL
-410 TGKTKDDYLIV
+410 TGNTKDDYLIV

-439 QSMHFESSV
+439 QSMRFESSV

-460 RIRKGNSAQTAG
+460 QIRKGDSAQIAA
-472 VHYIDYDS
+472 VHYIDYDG

>member
-26 SFISDPLHIDSF
+26 SFIGDPLHIDSF

-63 EDKQIVIKKGV
+63 EDSQIVIKKGV

-104 KLQINNA
+104 TLQINNA
-111 SKSGSHDQIILS
+111 SKGSSKDKIQLDA
-123 EVRTYVGRVLE
+123 VKTYVGRVLE

-145 DANDDDVKQP
+145 ND
-155 EVEKVEDK
+155 EVEQSDIAKIEDSN
-163 PEQEI
+163 QEEAN
-168 TKKKGYAQYKIST
+168 TQDDGYAQYKIST
-181 KYIALYT
+181 KDIALYT
-188 FTSFRVFITMFLIAH
+188 FTSFRVFITMFLIVH
-203 ITHGAVLGFAISIY
+203 ITHGEVLDFAISIY

-224 MISLIAFS
+224 MISLIAFT

-321 ILNADKYSDMMNDFF
+321 ILNSDKYAEMMNDFF

-350 KQSIWLF
+350 KRSIWLF
-357 FRNFDWILLVIP
+357 FRNFDWVLFIIP
-369 IVIYFVGWTTLV
+369 IVIYFVGWTTLT

-394 TMGNA
+394 TIGNA
-399 YFKYWVTSIGL
+399 YFKYRVSSIGL
-410 TGKTKDDYLIV
+410 TGSTKDDYLIV

-429 RTYYVGWHEI
+429 RNYYVGWHEI

-453 NLAHIVI
+453 SLAHIVI

-472 VHYIDYDS
+472 VHYIDYDG
-480 AKKIYDWYRQ
+480 AKKVYDWYRQ

>member
-1 MQDKHLSPLNLVNRL
+1 MQDKHLSPLSFLPHYA
-16 QDILIAIFLA
+16 DIPVAMFLA
-26 SFISDPLHIDSF
+26 SFIADPIHLNGYQ
-38 KLGIIF
+38 LGTVF
-44 VIITIV
+44 VIITVI
-50 WDILSYL
+50 WDILAYR

-63 EDKQIVIKKGV
+63 EDKQILIKKGV

-79 IHVPFAR
+79 IHIPYAR
-86 IQSIEHSQYFLF
+86 IQSIEHSQFFLF

-111 SKSGSHDQIILS
+111 SKSGSHDQIVLS
-123 EVRTYVGRVLE
+123 AVKTYVGAILE
-134 EKHKQYQNQDV
+134 DKHKQYQNQDV
-145 DANDDDVKQP
+145 VEEVVEQP
-155 EVEKVEDK
+155 DVEKTNDK
-163 PEQEI
+163 
-168 TKKKGYAQYKIST
+168 TKEETTKDNEYAQYKIST
-181 KYIALYT
+181 KDIALYT

-203 ITHGAVLGFAISIY
+203 ITHGVVLDLAISIY

-310 DEESSQAVVLP
+310 DDESSQAVVLP
-321 ILNADKYSDMMNDFF
+321 ILNSHKYDEMMNDFF
-336 EWIPLKTVEKFNSR
+336 EWIPLKIIEKFNSR
-350 KQSIWLF
+350 KRSIWLF
-357 FRNFDWILLVIP
+357 FRNFDWMLLIIP
-369 IVIYFVGWTTLV
+369 IVIYFVGWTTLSD
-381 YSLVVIGVFTFFY
+381 SLVVIGVFTFFY
-394 TMGNA
+394 TLGNA
-399 YFKYWVTSIGL
+399 YFKYRVTSIGL
-410 TGKTKDDYLIV
+410 TGDNKDDYLVV

-439 QSMHFESSV
+439 QSMRFESSV
-448 FMKRN
+448 FMKKN

-460 RIRKGNSAQTAG
+460 RIRKGDSAQTAA
-472 VHYIDYDS
+472 VHYIDYNG
-480 AKKIYDWYRQ
+480 AQKIYDWYRQ

>member
-1 MQDKHLSPLNLVNRL
+1 MNRRE
-16 QDILIAIFLA
+16 DILIAIFLA
-26 SFISDPLHIDSF
+26 SFIGDPLHIDSF

-50 WDILSYL
+50 WEIISYL

-79 IHVPFAR
+79 IHVPYAR
-86 IQSIEHSQYFLF
+86 IQSIEHSQFFLF

-123 EVRTYVGRVLE
+123 AVKTYVGAILE
-134 EKHKQYQNQDV
+134 EKHKQYQTQDV
-145 DANDDDVKQP
+145 DVNDDVEQP
-155 EVEKVEDK
+155 DVEKIEDNNQ
-163 PEQEI
+163 EEI
-168 TKKKGYAQYKIST
+168 THGYAQYKIST
-181 KYIALYT
+181 RDIALYT

-203 ITHGAVLGFAISIY
+203 ITHGAVLDFAISIY

-224 MISLIAFS
+224 LVSLIAFS

-273 KVRLSTDR
+273 KVRLSIDR
-281 IQSVLIEQNV
+281 IQSVLVEQNV

-321 ILNADKYSDMMNDFF
+321 ILNSHKYAEMMNDFF
-336 EWIPLKTVEKFNSR
+336 EWIPLKTVEKFNAR
-350 KQSIWLF
+350 KRSIWLF
-357 FRNFDWILLVIP
+357 FRNFDWILLIIP
-369 IVIYFVGWTTLV
+369 IVIYFIGWTTLS

-394 TMGNA
+394 TLGNA
-399 YFKYWVTSIGL
+399 YFKYRVSSIGL
-410 TGKTKDDYLIV
+410 TGNTKDDYLIV

-439 QSMHFESSV
+439 QSMRFESSV

-453 NLAHIVI
+453 NLARIVI
-460 RIRKGNSAQTAG
+460 RIRKGDSAQIAA
-472 VHYIDYDS
+472 VHYIDYDG
-480 AKKIYDWYRQ
+480 AQKIYDWYRQ

>member
-26 SFISDPLHIDSF
+26 SFIGDPLHIDSF

-63 EDKQIVIKKGV
+63 EDSQIVIKKGV

-111 SKSGSHDQIILS
+111 SKGSSKDKIQLDA
-123 EVRTYVGRVLE
+123 VKTYVGKVLE

-145 DANDDDVKQP
+145 ND
-155 EVEKVEDK
+155 EVEQSDIAKIEDSN
-163 PEQEI
+163 QEEAN
-168 TKKKGYAQYKIST
+168 TQDNGYAQYKIST
-181 KYIALYT
+181 KDIALYT
-188 FTSFRVFITMFLIAH
+188 FTSFRVFITMFLIVH
-203 ITHGAVLGFAISIY
+203 ITHGEVLDFAISIY

-232 IMAII
+232 IIAII

-321 ILNADKYSDMMNDFF
+321 IINADKYAEMMNDFF

-350 KQSIWLF
+350 KRSIWLF
-357 FRNFDWILLVIP
+357 FRNFDWILLIIP

-394 TMGNA
+394 TLGNA
-399 YFKYWVTSIGL
+399 YFKYRVTSIGL
-410 TGKTKDDYLIV
+410 AGKTKDDYLIV

-472 VHYIDYDS
+472 VHYIDYGG

>member
-16 QDILIAIFLA
+16 EDILIAIFLA
-26 SFISDPLHIDSF
+26 SFIGNPLHIDSF

-50 WDILSYL
+50 WDIISYL

-86 IQSIEHSQYFLF
+86 IQSIEHSQFFLF

-123 EVRTYVGRVLE
+123 AVKTYVGAILE
-134 EKHKQYQNQDV
+134 EKHKQYQTQDV
-145 DANDDDVKQP
+145 DVNDDVEQP
-155 EVEKVEDK
+155 DVEKIEDNSQ
-163 PEQEI
+163 EEI
-168 TKKKGYAQYKIST
+168 THGYAQYKIST
-181 KYIALYT
+181 RDIALYT

-203 ITHGAVLGFAISIY
+203 ITHGAVLDFAISIY

-224 MISLIAFS
+224 MVSLVAFS

-273 KVRLSTDR
+273 KVRLSIDR
-281 IQSVLIEQNV
+281 IQSVLVEQNV

-321 ILNADKYSDMMNDFF
+321 ILNSHKYAEMMNDFF
-336 EWIPLKTVEKFNSR
+336 DWIPLKTVEKFNVR
-350 KQSIWLF
+350 KRSIWLF
-357 FRNFDWILLVIP
+357 FRNFDWILLIIP
-369 IVIYFVGWTTLV
+369 IVIYFIGWTTLS

-394 TMGNA
+394 TLGNA
-399 YFKYWVTSIGL
+399 YFKYRVSSIGL
-410 TGKTKDDYLIV
+410 TGDAKDDYLIV

-439 QSMHFESSV
+439 QSMRFESSV

-460 RIRKGNSAQTAG
+460 QIRKGDSAQIAA
-472 VHYIDYDS
+472 VHYIDYEG

>member
-1 MQDKHLSPLNLVNRL
+1 MNRL

-26 SFISDPLHIDSF
+26 SFIGDPLHIDSF

-63 EDKQIVIKKGV
+63 EDSQIVIKKGV

-111 SKSGSHDQIILS
+111 SKGSSKDKIQLDA
-123 EVRTYVGRVLE
+123 VKTYVGKVLE

-145 DANDDDVKQP
+145 ND
-155 EVEKVEDK
+155 EVEQSDIAKIEDSN
-163 PEQEI
+163 QEEAN
-168 TKKKGYAQYKIST
+168 TQDNGYAQYKIST
-181 KYIALYT
+181 KDIALYT

-203 ITHGAVLGFAISIY
+203 ITHGAVVDFAISIY

-232 IMAII
+232 IIAII

-321 ILNADKYSDMMNDFF
+321 ILNADKYAEMMNDFF

-350 KQSIWLF
+350 KRSIWLF
-357 FRNFDWILLVIP
+357 FRNFDWILLIIP

-394 TMGNA
+394 TLGNA
-399 YFKYWVTSIGL
+399 YFKYRVTSIGL
-410 TGKTKDDYLIV
+410 AGKTKDDYLIV

-472 VHYIDYDS
+472 VHYIDYGG

>member
-16 QDILIAIFLA
+16 EDILIAIFLA
-26 SFISDPLHIDSF
+26 SFIGDPLHIDSF

-50 WDILSYL
+50 WEIISYL

-79 IHVPFAR
+79 IHVPYAR
-86 IQSIEHSQYFLF
+86 IQSIEHSQFFLF

-123 EVRTYVGRVLE
+123 AVKTYVGAILE
-134 EKHKQYQNQDV
+134 EKHKQYQTQDV
-145 DANDDDVKQP
+145 DVNDDVEQP
-155 EVEKVEDK
+155 DVEKIEDNNQ
-163 PEQEI
+163 EEI
-168 TKKKGYAQYKIST
+168 THGYAQYKIST
-181 KYIALYT
+181 RDIALYT

-203 ITHGAVLGFAISIY
+203 ITHGAVLDFAISIY

-224 MISLIAFS
+224 LVSLIAFS

-273 KVRLSTDR
+273 KVRLSIDR
-281 IQSVLIEQNV
+281 IQSVLVEQNV

-321 ILNADKYSDMMNDFF
+321 ILNSHKYAEMMNDFF
-336 EWIPLKTVEKFNSR
+336 EWIPLKTVEKFNAR
-350 KQSIWLF
+350 KRSIWLF
-357 FRNFDWILLVIP
+357 FRNFDWILLIIP
-369 IVIYFVGWTTLV
+369 IVIYFIGWTTLS

-394 TMGNA
+394 TLGNA
-399 YFKYWVTSIGL
+399 YFKYRVSSIGL
-410 TGKTKDDYLIV
+410 TGNTKDDYLIV

-439 QSMHFESSV
+439 QSMRFESSV

-460 RIRKGNSAQTAG
+460 RIRKGDSAQIAA
-472 VHYIDYDS
+472 VHYIDYDG
-480 AKKIYDWYRQ
+480 AQKIYDWYRQ